1 MIADFLS
8 GEDTETFKKLS
19 SEYSMHAAITLLLIP
34 HEEQWFP
41 TTAGDHEGSPKY
53 QI

>member
-34 HEEQWFP
+34 QQLQTDVTFRLKEV
-41 TTAGDHEGSPKY
+41 
-53 QI
+53 